1 MKNTKECPECG
12 TTFEGRSNKVYC
24 SDKCKITAF
33 RNAQSQD
40 LEPEEEEINFLEKP
54 KKISSKESPSYMTLQ
69 LELRKLELA
78 HAREMAEMELREK
91 EKERQYEL
99 DKIRFQQDNEKKE
112 LLNQISLLKHQT
124 PEYHEKEYEEQQDD
138 GEEEEEKFIYLP
150 KGMKKYHKKLVK
162 QFLSWE
168 DEMLTLFLIE
178 EYQDGVVRLIDDIA
192 EYIEDNEIDRDK
204 VVGYKDLRKINLS
217 LNQMK
222 ERIALKGFFEAK
234 ETSFHLKDR
243 WRSEMEESL
252 V

>member
-54 KKISSKESPSYMTLQ
+54 KKISSKESPSDMTLQ

-91 EKERQYEL
+91 EKERQFEM
-99 DKIRFQQDNEKKE
+99 DKIRFQHENEKKE
-112 LLNQISLLKHQT
+112 LQNQISLLKHQT
-124 PEYHEKEYEEQQDD
+124 PQYHEEEYEQEDEL
-138 GEEEEEKFIYLP
+138 EEEEVELIYLP

-168 DEMLTLFLIE
+168 DEMLTLSLIK
-178 EYQDGVVRLIDDIA
+178 EYQAEVVSLIDDIA

-217 LNQMK
+217 LTQMK

-234 ETSFHLKDR
+234 ETSFHLSDR

-252 V
+252 G